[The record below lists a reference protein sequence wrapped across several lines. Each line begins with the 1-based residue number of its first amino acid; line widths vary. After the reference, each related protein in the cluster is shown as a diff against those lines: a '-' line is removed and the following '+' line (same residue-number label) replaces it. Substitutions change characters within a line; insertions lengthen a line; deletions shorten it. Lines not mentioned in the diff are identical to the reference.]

1 VKIKIE
7 PRWRTEGT
15 GTDVGG
21 LSERSGWAAP
31 RVARTR
37 TRVHRDQ
44 YSGSEQ
50 AHGDDNERDEI
61 LRDDARRVA
70 RLRSLVYELPVIN
83 M

>member
-1 VKIKIE
+1 
-7 PRWRTEGT
+7 
-15 GTDVGG
+15 
-21 LSERSGWAAP
+21 
-31 RVARTR
+31 
-37 TRVHRDQ
+37 VHRDQ